1 MPVMGC
7 TGVVVTAVTTVPD
20 ALPGNTGALAVTTGV
35 IKPPPGFDTAGLTA
49 VVEEA
54 VPVVYK

>member
-1 MPVMGC
+1 MGC